1 MASCLLHPPNS
12 TQELRTVVALRWWFQ
27 HFQEPLVWLG
37 DVGLEP
43 MKVCLMVY
51 LSYGFMWWFFSFII
65 YMNIYDTCLWLHC
78 GVCFLHLFSRKYICQ
93 KHTTSFNIALDVSG
107 VPHPKKNN
115 SMRLKGD
122 EVSDSTELHVEHRGL
137 PIAFWLALIQP
148 HSRESQLQWAIWE

>member
-1 MASCLLHPPNS
+1 MSPSS
-12 TQELRTVVALRWWFQ
+12 TKFHAGTQDSGCP
-27 HFQEPLVWLG
+27 PLVVPAFSRTTRLAWRCRPRT
-37 DVGLEP
+37 DEGL
-43 MKVCLMVY
+43 LDG
-51 LSYGFMWWFFSFII
+51 LSFIWFHVVFFFFII